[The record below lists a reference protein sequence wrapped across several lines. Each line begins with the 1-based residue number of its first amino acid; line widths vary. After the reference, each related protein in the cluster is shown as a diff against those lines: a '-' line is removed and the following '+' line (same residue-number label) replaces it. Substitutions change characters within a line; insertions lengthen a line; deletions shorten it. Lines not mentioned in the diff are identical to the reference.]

1 MKTLC
6 KYCVKKP
13 VTMLMAVLIIV
24 VFGIFALTRMSLAL
38 FPNLNLPYA
47 VVVTTYV
54 GANPEQVDRK
64 SVV

>member
-1 MKTLC
+1 MRTLC

-13 VTMLMAVLIIV
+13 VTVLMAVLIII
-24 VFGIFALTRMSLAL
+24 VFGIFSLTRMSMAL

-54 GANPEQVDRK
+54 GANPEQVEKR
-64 SVV
+64 